1 MENRASMKN
10 GEEYEDYI
18 LNMKT
23 PFTNDDKEFVSQTK
37 DQRLQILRSS

>member
-1 MENRASMKN
+1 MDGEWRIEDEWRMENRASMKN

-23 PFTNDDKEFVSQTK
+23 PFTNVRITD
-37 DQRLQILRSS
+37 